1 MRKRF
6 YRDRAAAECGLCG
19 REIWPGEGF
28 YQVNGGDLLPGL
40 SGEVCGAIFCGVFQR
55 RDCVMGKERNVP
67 WEEILRRRKEGE
79 TARALAEEFGVSV
92 ESVYKRGQRERLE
105 QRGSLQQAARNLCRS
120 AGSMVAQMEDMD
132 AKELKE
138 LTALLREL
146 VTLEERTDK
155 GPETVKVVLA
165 KEAEEWSR

>member
-1 MRKRF
+1 MRSNFLRGFSEKGLC
-6 YRDRAAAECGLCG
+6 DGEGKKCAVGGDPAAEK
-19 REIWPGEGF
+19 R
-28 YQVNGGDLLPGL
+28 GGDGP
-40 SGEVCGAIFCGVFQR
+40 C
-55 RDCVMGKERNVP
+55 
-67 WEEILRRRKEGE
+67 
-79 TARALAEEFGVSV
+79 
-92 ESVYKRGQRERLE
+92 VYKRGQRERLE
-105 QRGSLQQAARNLCRS
+105 QRGSLQQAARKLCRS

>member
-1 MRKRF
+1 
-6 YRDRAAAECGLCG
+6 
-19 REIWPGEGF
+19 
-28 YQVNGGDLLPGL
+28 
-40 SGEVCGAIFCGVFQR
+40 
-55 RDCVMGKERNVP
+55 MGKERNVP

-92 ESVYKRGQRERLE
+92 ESVYKRGQRERRA

-132 AKELKE
+132 AKEL
-138 LTALLREL
+138 TALLREL

-155 GPETVKVVLA
+155 EPETVKVVLA

>member
-1 MRKRF
+1 MRWR
-6 YRDRAAAECGLCG
+6 RSSACRWRASISGDSGSGG
-19 REIWPGEGF
+19 R
-28 YQVNGGDLLPGL
+28 
-40 SGEVCGAIFCGVFQR
+40 
-55 RDCVMGKERNVP
+55 
-67 WEEILRRRKEGE
+67 
-79 TARALAEEFGVSV
+79 
-92 ESVYKRGQRERLE
+92 RG
-105 QRGSLQQAARNLCRS
+105 ARNLCRS

>member
-1 MRKRF
+1 MRWR
-6 YRDRAAAECGLCG
+6 RSSACPWRVS
-19 REIWPGEGF
+19 ISEG
-28 YQVNGGDLLPGL
+28 
-40 SGEVCGAIFCGVFQR
+40 SG
-55 RDCVMGKERNVP
+55 
-67 WEEILRRRKEGE
+67 
-79 TARALAEEFGVSV
+79 S
-92 ESVYKRGQRERLE
+92 
-105 QRGSLQQAARNLCRS
+105 SLQQAARKLCRS

>member
-1 MRKRF
+1 MCRGRRSCGGEKR
-6 YRDRAAAECGLCG
+6 
-19 REIWPGEGF
+19 
-28 YQVNGGDLLPGL
+28 
-40 SGEVCGAIFCGVFQR
+40 
-55 RDCVMGKERNVP
+55 
-67 WEEILRRRKEGE
+67 GE

-105 QRGSLQQAARNLCRS
+105 QRGSLQQAARKLCRS

>member
-1 MRKRF
+1 MTRMWVGASSMA
-6 YRDRAAAECGLCG
+6 RDRVRPMSAAL
-19 REIWPGEGF
+19 
-28 YQVNGGDLLPGL
+28 V
-40 SGEVCGAIFCGVFQR
+40 
-55 RDCVMGKERNVP
+55 
-67 WEEILRRRKEGE
+67 
-79 TARALAEEFGVSV
+79 
-92 ESVYKRGQRERLE
+92 
-105 QRGSLQQAARNLCRS
+105 QQAARNLCRS

>member
-1 MRKRF
+1 
-6 YRDRAAAECGLCG
+6 
-19 REIWPGEGF
+19 
-28 YQVNGGDLLPGL
+28 
-40 SGEVCGAIFCGVFQR
+40 
-55 RDCVMGKERNVP
+55 MGKERNVP

-92 ESVYKRGQRERLE
+92 ESVYKRGGGQRERLE

>member
-1 MRKRF
+1 
-6 YRDRAAAECGLCG
+6 
-19 REIWPGEGF
+19 
-28 YQVNGGDLLPGL
+28 
-40 SGEVCGAIFCGVFQR
+40 
-55 RDCVMGKERNVP
+55 MGKERNVP

-146 VTLEERTDK
+146 VTLEERTDR

-165 KEAEEWSR
+165 KEANLFVINRICISGSFFDTTFDRVIWHIVCFCFCNDIT

>member
-1 MRKRF
+1 MCRGR
-6 YRDRAAAECGLCG
+6 RACG
-19 REIWPGEGF
+19 GE
-28 YQVNGGDLLPGL
+28 
-40 SGEVCGAIFCGVFQR
+40 
-55 RDCVMGKERNVP
+55 
-67 WEEILRRRKEGE
+67 
-79 TARALAEEFGVSV
+79 
-92 ESVYKRGQRERLE
+92 KRGRRPVRWRRSSACPWRVSISEQRERLE
-105 QRGSLQQAARNLCRS
+105 QRGSLQQAARKLCRS

>member
-1 MRKRF
+1 
-6 YRDRAAAECGLCG
+6 
-19 REIWPGEGF
+19 
-28 YQVNGGDLLPGL
+28 
-40 SGEVCGAIFCGVFQR
+40 
-55 RDCVMGKERNVP
+55 MGKERNVP

-92 ESVYKRGQRERLE
+92 ESVYKRGGGGQRERLE
-105 QRGSLQQAARNLCRS
+105 QRGSLQQAARKLCRS

-146 VTLEERTDK
+146 VTLEERTDR

>member
-1 MRKRF
+1 
-6 YRDRAAAECGLCG
+6 
-19 REIWPGEGF
+19 
-28 YQVNGGDLLPGL
+28 
-40 SGEVCGAIFCGVFQR
+40 
-55 RDCVMGKERNVP
+55 MGKERNVP
-67 WEEILRRRKEGE
+67 WEEILRRRKQGE

-92 ESVYKRGQRERLE
+92 ESVRTYVEVLE
-105 QRGSLQQAARNLCRS
+105 GPIYAQTMEEGQQAARKLCRS

>member
-1 MRKRF
+1 
-6 YRDRAAAECGLCG
+6 
-19 REIWPGEGF
+19 
-28 YQVNGGDLLPGL
+28 
-40 SGEVCGAIFCGVFQR
+40 
-55 RDCVMGKERNVP
+55 MGKERNVP

-79 TARALAEEFGVSV
+79 TARALAVEFGVSV
-92 ESVYKRGQRERLE
+92 ESVYKRGQRE

>member
-1 MRKRF
+1 
-6 YRDRAAAECGLCG
+6 
-19 REIWPGEGF
+19 
-28 YQVNGGDLLPGL
+28 
-40 SGEVCGAIFCGVFQR
+40 
-55 RDCVMGKERNVP
+55 MGKERNVP

-92 ESVYKRGQRERLE
+92 ESVYKRGGQRERRA

-146 VTLEERTDK
+146 VTLEERTDR

>member
-1 MRKRF
+1 
-6 YRDRAAAECGLCG
+6 
-19 REIWPGEGF
+19 
-28 YQVNGGDLLPGL
+28 
-40 SGEVCGAIFCGVFQR
+40 
-55 RDCVMGKERNVP
+55 MGKERNVP

-79 TARALAEEFGVSV
+79 TARALAVEFGVSV
-92 ESVYKRGQRERLE
+92 ESVYTRGGGQRERRA

>member
-1 MRKRF
+1 
-6 YRDRAAAECGLCG
+6 
-19 REIWPGEGF
+19 
-28 YQVNGGDLLPGL
+28 
-40 SGEVCGAIFCGVFQR
+40 
-55 RDCVMGKERNVP
+55 MGKERNVP

-138 LTALLREL
+138 LTALLREHGWQVGNVDTTVVAQAPKL
-146 VTLEERTDK
+146 APYIPEMRRRLAEAMGLDVDCVSVKATTEERLGFT
-155 GPETVKVVLA
+155 GSGAGMAAHAVALIERLN
-165 KEAEEWSR
+165 

>member
-1 MRKRF
+1 
-6 YRDRAAAECGLCG
+6 
-19 REIWPGEGF
+19 
-28 YQVNGGDLLPGL
+28 
-40 SGEVCGAIFCGVFQR
+40 
-55 RDCVMGKERNVP
+55 MGKERNVP

-92 ESVYKRGQRERLE
+92 ESVYKRG
-105 QRGSLQQAARNLCRS
+105 GAAGAAGAEGQLAAGARKLCRS

>member
-1 MRKRF
+1 MRSNFLRGFSEK
-6 YRDRAAAECGLCG
+6 GLCD
-19 REIWPGEGF
+19 GEGKKCA
-28 YQVNGGDLLPGL
+28 VGGDP
-40 SGEVCGAIFCGVFQR
+40 A
-55 RDCVMGKERNVP
+55 
-67 WEEILRRRKEGE
+67 GE

-105 QRGSLQQAARNLCRS
+105 QRGSLQQAARKLCRS

>member
-1 MRKRF
+1 
-6 YRDRAAAECGLCG
+6 
-19 REIWPGEGF
+19 
-28 YQVNGGDLLPGL
+28 
-40 SGEVCGAIFCGVFQR
+40 
-55 RDCVMGKERNVP
+55 MGKERNVP

-120 AGSMVAQMEDMD
+120 AGS
-132 AKELKE
+132 
-138 LTALLREL
+138 
-146 VTLEERTDK
+146 TDK

>member
-1 MRKRF
+1 
-6 YRDRAAAECGLCG
+6 
-19 REIWPGEGF
+19 
-28 YQVNGGDLLPGL
+28 
-40 SGEVCGAIFCGVFQR
+40 
-55 RDCVMGKERNVP
+55 MGKERNVP

-92 ESVYKRGQRERLE
+92 ESVYKRGGQRERLE
-105 QRGSLQQAARNLCRS
+105 QRGSLQQADRKLCRS

>member
-1 MRKRF
+1 
-6 YRDRAAAECGLCG
+6 
-19 REIWPGEGF
+19 
-28 YQVNGGDLLPGL
+28 
-40 SGEVCGAIFCGVFQR
+40 
-55 RDCVMGKERNVP
+55 MGKERNVP

-105 QRGSLQQAARNLCRS
+105 QRGSLQQARKLCRS